1 MSASLSLGVRARP
14 RKTRAPAPQA
24 PAGAA
29 AQPSVIGASDT
40 LDFRKEAETRR
51 LFALKQLE
59 VSWEEASGTL
69 WTFMRPRGRPSY
81 NPDLLDDFHA
91 WQHGIMAMFAGRRK
105 DLRFLVLGSRTPGV
119 FNLGGDLEL
128 FSAKIRERDRDTLV
142 AYGRSCVRIL
152 HRNINGLG
160 MPVVTIG
167 LAQGDAL
174 GGGFESLLSFNVVI
188 AERGAKFGF
197 PENLFGLFPGMGAYS
212 LLARRIGA
220 ARAEEM
226 ILTGRSYTAEE
237 MKDAGLVHILAEPG
251 QGIAAARDY
260 IERQKRR
267 HAGTRAV
274 FQAGRVVEPLPL
286 EELDRIV
293 EIWADACLELGER
306 DLKVMQRLVA
316 AQNRLP
322 GVLQAAE

>member
-1 MSASLSLGVRARP
+1 MSASLSLPSIRTPQNLDRP
-14 RKTRAPAPQA
+14 RIGDAV
-24 PAGAA
+24 GATPLPGSA
-29 AQPSVIGASDT
+29 VQ
-40 LDFRKEAETRR
+40 LDFRKEFDARR
-51 LFALKQLE
+51 LFSLRQLE
-59 VSWEEASGTL
+59 VSYEEPTGTL
-69 WTFMRPRGRPSY
+69 WTFMRPDGRPSY
-81 NPDLLDDFHA
+81 NPALLDDFHA
-91 WQHGIMAMFAGRRK
+91 WQHGIAAMFADRPR

-119 FNLGGDLEL
+119 FNLGGDLNL
-128 FSAKIRERDRDTLV
+128 FAAKIRERDRDTLV
-142 AYGRSCVRIL
+142 GYGKSCVRIL
-152 HRNINGLG
+152 HHNLNGLG
-160 MPVVTIG
+160 LPVVTIG

-226 ILTGRSYTAEE
+226 ILTGRSYSAEE
-237 MKDAGLVHILAEPG
+237 MKEAGLVQILAEPG
-251 QGIAAARDY
+251 QGIEVTRDY
-260 IERQKRR
+260 IARQRRR

-274 FQAGRVVEPLPL
+274 FQAGREVAPLSL

-293 EIWADACLELGER
+293 EIWADACLELSER
-306 DLKVMQRLVA
+306 DLKMMQRLVA

-322 GVLQAAE
+322 TVVEAAE